1 MPAKF
6 NDELARRHD
15 LDPLGRRI
23 VMPGVES
30 EQITA
35 SLAKSSYQ
43 DRHILL
49 ITPHTEGF
57 ERGRSRRRPI
67 SIVGALCCQ
76 GLGNHLSRA
85 VGMVVGVG
93 MDTTLAAPSALSLET
108 TTPP

>member
-1 MPAKF
+1 MLAKF

-15 LDPLGRRI
+15 LDPLGHRT

-43 DRHILL
+43 DGHILL
-49 ITPHTEGF
+49 ITLHTEGL
-57 ERGRSRRRPI
+57 ERSRSRPRPI
-67 SIVGALCCQ
+67 SIVGVLCCQ

-93 MDTTLAAPSALSLET
+93 MDTALAAPSALSLET